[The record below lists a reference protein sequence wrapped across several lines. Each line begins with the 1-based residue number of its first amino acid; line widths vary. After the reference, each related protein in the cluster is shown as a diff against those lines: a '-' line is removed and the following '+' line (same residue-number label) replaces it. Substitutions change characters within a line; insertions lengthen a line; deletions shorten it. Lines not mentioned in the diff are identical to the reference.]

1 MCRLF
6 FVTIKRQAF
15 LLFVFLDSNWHHMRF
30 FRYIINLFISIWNRN
45 KIILLLKRN
54 SIRWVV
60 ACLNM
65 LFFSKLR
72 YTLRGTFFSEFNS
85 LVSFLLC
92 WIHLVGKNFN
102 FIVQKGIYCY
112 VTRNGNHFMPNLLL
126 NNYFMLSYKN
136 YSYFRLFFLDH
147 SLGV

>member
-1 MCRLF
+1 MCCLF

-65 LFFSKLR
+65 LFFPKLR
-72 YTLRGTFFSEFNS
+72 YILRGTFFSEFNF
-85 LVSFLLC
+85 LVSFLLW
-92 WIHLVGKNFN
+92 WIHLVGKKFN

-112 VTRNGNHFMPNLLL
+112 VRRNWNHSMSSTFW
-126 NNYFMLSYKN
+126 NNDFMLLYEK
-136 YSYFRLFFLDH
+136 
-147 SLGV
+147 